1 MEVIRAWGHE
11 NITAKHRTTLE
22 FTKDREITKRGD
34 CIVAVRADKGLRDL
48 SKEFKEK
55 ARSSEAVI
63 KCVIRCGELTETIM
77 GRGHEKLT
85 FEHESDIVIRK
96 SDFICPRT
104 LMIRA
109 DKAAK
114 DLSRSLINLLKDKNQ
129 EVIIE
134 ICVIKQSPGSSAGRA
149 GDS

>member
-11 NITAKHRTTLE
+11 NITAKHKTTLE

-34 CIVAVRADKGLRDL
+34 CIVAVRANKGLRDL

-55 ARSSEAVI
+55 ARSSKAVI
-63 KCVIRCGELTETIM
+63 KCVIRCGELTEIIM

-104 LMIRA
+104 LMIKA

-134 ICVIKQSPGSSAGRA
+134 ICVIKQGPGSAAGRA

>member
-11 NITAKHRTTLE
+11 NITAKHKTTLE
-22 FTKDREITKRGD
+22 FTKDREVTKRGD
-34 CIVAVRADKGLRDL
+34 CIVAVRANKGLRDL

-55 ARSSEAVI
+55 ARSSESVI
-63 KCVIRCGELTETIM
+63 KCVIRCGELTEVII

-85 FEHESDIVIRK
+85 FEHENDIVIRK

-104 LMIRA
+104 LMIKA

-134 ICVIKQSPGSSAGRA
+134 ISVIKQSPGSSAGRA